1 MSSTHYQLPVPTQ
14 TEPLPL
20 HQVVTTSIG
29 GFGYVGES
37 GTGYVGGSGTAYVG
51 GGGQGTSSVSMYGG
65 GEMTSSNMATLV
77 TTTAGQQPQMFYN
90 SSYNANNPTVQNMVG
105 SGRYNV
111 TQFTGNNSIPS
122 ATNNQFQM
130 SPFFCGL
137 CNIQS
142 TSLETHILHLIKQHS
157 QCERCL
163 NTINYFKKNYDQYF
177 Q

>member
-1 MSSTHYQLPVPTQ
+1 MSSTYQLPVPTQ
-14 TEPLPL
+14 TSPLPL

-29 GFGYVGES
+29 GFGYIGES
-37 GTGYVGGSGTAYVG
+37 GTGYVG

-65 GEMTSSNMATLV
+65 GSGGGEMSSSNMATLV
-77 TTTAGQQPQMFYN
+77 TTTAGQQPPMFYN
-90 SSYNANNPTVQNMVG
+90 SSYNANNPTMANMVG

-122 ATNNQFQM
+122 TINNQFQM

-142 TSLETHILHLIKQHS
+142 TSLENHILHLIKQHS